1 MRGSTFKA
9 LRQSSRGVVLRLL
22 GSRRRG
28 GSLSLLQLGSLLASN
43 GLRQQSLLTHIF
55 KQRLT
60 IMVIVTT
67 RLNTLSQAVT
77 SSLGISIIDLYVML
91 LERPSLRT
99 PQQSDSTTT
108 PTTRA
113 GSSQT
118 HHQEPHK
125 NESMENSIC
134 PKPGLMKTGKSSSY
148 LSLRM
153 TLIRISPEQW
163 LQCWWLQMLQNWDSS
178 VPLKLGPSIS
188 SLEIS
193 PSTNGINQRLMLRT
207 MLHISPV

>member
-1 MRGSTFKA
+1 
-9 LRQSSRGVVLRLL
+9 
-22 GSRRRG
+22 
-28 GSLSLLQLGSLLASN
+28 
-43 GLRQQSLLTHIF
+43 
-55 KQRLT
+55 
-60 IMVIVTT
+60 MVIVTT
-67 RLNTLSQAVT
+67 RLNTLSQAVM
-77 SSLGISIIDLYVML
+77 SLLAISIIDLYMTL
-91 LERPSLRT
+91 LERPSLQT

-118 HHQEPHK
+118 HYQEPHK
-125 NESMENSIC
+125 NESTENSIH
-134 PKPGLMKTGKSSSY
+134 PKPELIKTGKSSSY

-193 PSTNGINQRLMLRT
+193 PSMNRINQRLMLHT